1 MVQNP
6 KTPNAKPRTDRSTSR
21 RMSLQRARNT
31 TPEVGLR
38 REIRQLGLGYRI
50 ELPLPGMPRRRC
62 DIGFKGARVAVFV
75 DGCFWH
81 SCPVHA
87 TVPFRNH
94 DWWQDKLATNVARDR
109 DTDSRLTAAG
119 WMSIRVWEHEDM
131 AAAAQRIAETVRAR
145 R

>member
-1 MVQNP
+1 MVQNS

-21 RMSLQRARNT
+21 RMSLQKVTNT
-31 TPEVGLR
+31 TPEVDLC
-38 REIRQLGLGYRI
+38 REIRKLGLGYRV

-62 DIGFKGARVAVFV
+62 DIGFRRARAAVFV

-87 TVPFRNH
+87 TVPVRNC
-94 DWWQDKLATNVARDR
+94 DWWKEKLATNVARDR

-119 WMSIRVWEHEDM
+119 WISIRVWEHDDM
-131 AAAAQRIAETVRAR
+131 AAAAQRIAEAVRAR

>member
-1 MVQNP
+1 MTRNL
-6 KTPNAKPRTDRSTSR
+6 KTPKSTPLTDRSTSK
-21 RMSLQRARNT
+21 RMSLQKVRNT
-31 TPEVGLR
+31 TPEVDLR
-38 REIRQLGLGYRI
+38 REIRRLGHGYRV

-87 TVPFRNH
+87 TVPVRNH
-94 DWWQDKLATNVARDR
+94 EWWKEKLATNVARDR

-131 AAAAQRIAETVRAR
+131 AAAAQRIAEAVRAR

>member
-1 MVQNP
+1 MAQTR
-6 KTPNAKPRTDRSTSR
+6 KTSNAKPRTNQSTSR
-21 RMSLQRARNT
+21 RMSLQKVRNT
-31 TPEVGLR
+31 TPEVDLR
-38 REIRQLGLGYRI
+38 REIRRLGLGYRV

-62 DIGFKGARVAVFV
+62 DVGFKGARVAVFV

-81 SCPVHA
+81 SCPIHA
-87 TVPFRNH
+87 TVPVRNRE
-94 DWWQDKLATNVARDR
+94 WWKEKLATNVARDR

-131 AAAAQRIAETVRAR
+131 AAAAQRIAEAVRAR

>member
-1 MVQNP
+1 MIQNP
-6 KTPNAKPRTDRSTSR
+6 KTPTAKPRTDRPTSR
-21 RMSLQRARNT
+21 RMSLQKARNT
-31 TPEVGLR
+31 SPEVDLR
-38 REIRQLGLGYRI
+38 REIRRLGLGYRI

-62 DIGFKGARVAVFV
+62 DIGFKSARVAVFA

-87 TVPFRNH
+87 TVPVRNRE
-94 DWWQDKLATNVARDR
+94 WWKEKLATNVARDR

-131 AAAAQRIAETVRAR
+131 AAAAQRIAEAVRAR

>member
-1 MVQNP
+1 
-6 KTPNAKPRTDRSTSR
+6 
-21 RMSLQRARNT
+21 MSLQKARNT
-31 TPEVGLR
+31 TPEVALR
-38 REIRQLGLGYRI
+38 REIRQLGYGYRV
-50 ELPLPGMPRRRC
+50 EFPLPGMPRRRC
-62 DIGFKGARVAVFV
+62 DIGFRKARVAVFV

-87 TVPFRNH
+87 TVPVRNRE
-94 DWWQDKLATNVARDR
+94 WWKEKLATNVARDR

-131 AAAAQRIAETVRAR
+131 AAAAQRIAEAVRAR